1 MRDENRNVSLIR
13 YIAPKSAFV
22 KILSFEIEQQNKIT
36 ENFELKEMT
45 SKRKHDGVDETLE
58 QLIEDLTCQLCGRS
72 PRPEDQ
78 RWYRC
83 SELHHICELC
93 VEIRKMES
101 IASCS
106 CQAMISKKIDKV
118 TEALMK
124 LKTWKFKCRH
134 CFESFAREDF
144 DVHESGCDQ
153 RLVPCLVADY
163 NETKCSLMVK
173 LVDILLHFESTH
185 QKISVCR
192 SGVTYTTKGNCSK
205 SNLTN
210 FTLSPSKSVAY
221 GKIFIRSAVTK
232 DGVLY
237 AWVKL
242 IGPPSE
248 AKEFMFS
255 LEYNGSRSTH
265 VYLGDVASV
274 DETLD
279 SIIKSGKCSSIGFE
293 SFKHQFMKGNTS
305 KFSSSVTIKKIDE

>member
-1 MRDENRNVSLIR
+1 
-13 YIAPKSAFV
+13 
-22 KILSFEIEQQNKIT
+22 
-36 ENFELKEMT
+36 MT
-45 SKRKHDGVDETLE
+45 SNRTHDGVDETLE

-101 IASCS
+101 IESCS

-144 DVHESGCDQ
+144 NVHESGCDQ

-210 FTLSPSKSVAY
+210 FTLSPSKIVAY
-221 GKIFIRSAVTK
+221 GKIFIIFSIFNLCCFTTETK
-232 DGVLY
+232 LSQTLGSKVISKSSPISNSYTDLQSCCCY
-237 AWVKL
+237 CNKKL
-242 IGPPSE
+242 
-248 AKEFMFS
+248 K
-255 LEYNGSRSTH
+255 
-265 VYLGDVASV
+265 VAQ
-274 DETLD
+274 TF
-279 SIIKSGKCSSIGFE
+279 I
-293 SFKHQFMKGNTS
+293 
-305 KFSSSVTIKKIDE
+305 